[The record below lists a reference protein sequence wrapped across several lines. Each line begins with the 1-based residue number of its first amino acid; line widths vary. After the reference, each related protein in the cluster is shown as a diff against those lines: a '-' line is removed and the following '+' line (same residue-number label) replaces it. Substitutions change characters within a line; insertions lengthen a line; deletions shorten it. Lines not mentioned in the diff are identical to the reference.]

1 MGRIK
6 SSIQEKEMEDHGIS
20 LNKFCP
26 CIQTQ
31 CRIRGNCVVCV
42 QNHLDHKRHIP
53 ECFQDMLRDQIQVL
67 AKMTELKT
75 EEARPNPSFWEKFDR
90 DKRLRESVARHTGKD
105 DGSNKAS
112 PAIAAKRGSA

>member
-1 MGRIK
+1 
-6 SSIQEKEMEDHGIS
+6 MEDHGIS

-53 ECFQDMLRDQIQVL
+53 ECFQDILRDHIQSL
-67 AKMTELKT
+67 AGLVELKT
-75 EEARPNPSFWEKFDR
+75 EEKRPTPAFWEKFDR

-105 DGSNKAS
+105 SGSNQAS
-112 PAIAAKRGSA
+112 QPIAGKPGSG